1 MLKCF
6 TKHDTGIRLER
17 QLKVVAERKIKI
29 VGYPVSIFYNK
40 MNLSLFFIRE
50 VSEIFQFHHAK
61 AHY

>member
-6 TKHDTGIRLER
+6 TKDDTGIRLER

-40 MNLSLFFIRE
+40 KDLS
-50 VSEIFQFHHAK
+50 IF
-61 AHY
+61 Y